1 MTPRQQESAAK
12 FLYDLAKGVA
22 LLTVV
27 SPWVRGQ
34 ESWLVL
40 IFGAVG
46 TLSIFLWAYRL
57 EGGLEEDKSDN
68 V

>member
-1 MTPRQQESAAK
+1 MPKQCRREEVVSTQ
-12 FLYDLAKGVA
+12 LA

-40 IFGAVG
+40 IFGVVG
-46 TLSIFLWAYRL
+46 VKKVRCFTRSSTTFGDLHPQPFS
-57 EGGLEEDKSDN
+57 
-68 V
+68 

>member
-1 MTPRQQESAAK
+1 MTPRQRESAAK

-27 SPWVRGQ
+27 NPWVRGQ

-40 IFGAVG
+40 ILGGMG
-46 TLSIFLWAYRL
+46 TLGLFLWASWL
-57 EGGLEEDKSDN
+57 EGKLEEDKK
-68 V
+68 

>member
-1 MTPRQQESAAK
+1 MTPRQRESAAK

-40 IFGAVG
+40 IFGVVG
-46 TLSIFLWAYRL
+46 TLSIFLWAYRP
-57 EGGLEEDKSDN
+57 EGGLEEGKK
-68 V
+68 

>member
-1 MTPRQQESAAK
+1 MPKQCRREEVVSTQ
-12 FLYDLAKGVA
+12 LA

-40 IFGAVG
+40 IFGVVG

-57 EGGLEEDKSDN
+57 EGGLEEDKK
-68 V
+68 